1 MFDVFDIQIPALA
14 LGASVEVRQRETAF
28 GLDDDRKM
36 YVDGVEFGRVL
47 PAREAYSNLQ
57 AWMGS
62 SDRASWSVLIAGPTA
77 RAASRD
83 DRSWPQFLSALILV
97 LQVHEAWVVRC
108 ESDCDQR
115 PVERLE
121 ISAERLATL
130 LDGLRAE
137 QACVAFV
144 ATRA

>member
-1 MFDVFDIQIPALA
+1 MFDVFHIQIPTLA
-14 LGASVEVRQRETAF
+14 LGASVEVRQQETAF
-28 GLDDDRKM
+28 GLADDRKV
-36 YVDGVEFGRVL
+36 YVDGLEFGRVL
-47 PAREAYSNLQ
+47 QAKEAYSNLQ

-62 SDRASWSVLIAGPTA
+62 PDRATWSVLIVGPTA

-83 DRSWPQFLSALILV
+83 DGRWSRFLSALILV
-97 LQVHEAWVVRC
+97 LQAHEAWVVRC

-130 LDGLRAE
+130 LDGMRAE
-137 QACVAFV
+137 LASMAFV
-144 ATRA
+144 ATSA